1 MKAQEFVKN
10 FSLATSDNPKDGAFI
25 VDDDVIN
32 DFTYDSRLAPMFID
46 VNVVDDSTIEARWI
60 SFLWSDDIESLVEE
74 ISRYSNKI
82 AQKANLEEDV
92 ILILNIRSSNSV
104 LMKNIVDNDRSVG
117 LTDLGQENLDQNFRT
132 KIIIKAHPKKNN

>member
-10 FSLATSDNPKDGAFI
+10 FSLVTSDNPKDGAFI
-25 VDDDVIN
+25 VNDEVIN
-32 DFTYDSRLAPMFID
+32 DFTYDSRLAPKHIEID
-46 VNVVDDSTIEARWI
+46 VVDDSTIEAHWI
-60 SFLWSDDIESLVEE
+60 AFLWSDDIESLVEE

-92 ILILNIRSSNSV
+92 ILILNIRSSNSA

-132 KIIIKAHPKKNN
+132 KIIIKAHPKNNN